1 MSDKKTVDLVHP
13 VMGVRGF
20 SVEHAE
26 RLMKVKKN
34 GGWEYHKEEKKP
46 KTSVKKKE
54 QKEE

>member
-1 MSDKKTVDLVHP
+1 
-13 VMGVRGF
+13 MGVRGF